1 MKSDMA
7 FVHAPSIYDFRQRN
21 LKEGPISDV
30 VPSTPLFEM
39 YPVGFVSMLNHIM
52 NNGYTGRICNLAVHM
67 LANPEF
73 DVEKYI
79 RNIDAELFGIDL
91 HWMPHVHG
99 SLNVARIIKKYHPNS
114 KIVMGG
120 FSASYFAEEILK
132 KIDAVDYILLG
143 DFMEGPLVQLLDSL
157 ESHKNVE
164 EVNSLAYRDNGKIR
178 MNSRSGDTDPASSV
192 FIDYSILLKTAIKY
206 HDIRGHLPYLSWITN
221 PVGMTLIQHGCQFNC
236 GFCGASN
243 YAYGKRYYNK
253 GLMRRDPKRV
263 ADEIS
268 VIQDT
273 IASPVFVAGDLNQA
287 GEKYYSEL
295 FREIKERSIDLPFL
309 TEYFTPPDREYFSA
323 LSRNV
328 SEFMCEMSPDSSSQP
343 IREETGRYYDNA
355 ALAKSVDLAA
365 EFGSRKFDIYF
376 SIGLPKQTKGDVMK
390 DADFLDTFIQEHTT
404 SRMPVYGFISPLT
417 PFLDPGSLFYEMPD
431 RYGYTI
437 KTKNLMDFYDLL
449 EKGRSW
455 DDFLNYET
463 RWMSKED
470 LVEATY
476 LSGIRMVEVGS
487 RLGYIQEFEKKNIVN
502 NILSYMNGTE
512 YTPQEDKSRHL
523 TYMVKELDWSNK
535 HSITFVSSCVFAYSI
550 FQKILNRVSQ
560 LQESN

>member
-221 PVGMTLIQHGCQFNC
+221 PVGMTLI
-236 GFCGASN
+236 
-243 YAYGKRYYNK
+243 
-253 GLMRRDPKRV
+253 
-263 ADEIS
+263 
-268 VIQDT
+268 
-273 IASPVFVAGDLNQA
+273 
-287 GEKYYSEL
+287 
-295 FREIKERSIDLPFL
+295 
-309 TEYFTPPDREYFSA
+309 
-323 LSRNV
+323 
-328 SEFMCEMSPDSSSQP
+328 
-343 IREETGRYYDNA
+343 
-355 ALAKSVDLAA
+355 
-365 EFGSRKFDIYF
+365 
-376 SIGLPKQTKGDVMK
+376 
-390 DADFLDTFIQEHTT
+390 
-404 SRMPVYGFISPLT
+404 
-417 PFLDPGSLFYEMPD
+417 
-431 RYGYTI
+431 
-437 KTKNLMDFYDLL
+437 
-449 EKGRSW
+449 
-455 DDFLNYET
+455 
-463 RWMSKED
+463 
-470 LVEATY
+470 
-476 LSGIRMVEVGS
+476 
-487 RLGYIQEFEKKNIVN
+487 
-502 NILSYMNGTE
+502 
-512 YTPQEDKSRHL
+512 
-523 TYMVKELDWSNK
+523 
-535 HSITFVSSCVFAYSI
+535 
-550 FQKILNRVSQ
+550 
-560 LQESN
+560 